1 MAAVDNDSLLVAPIL
16 LRSRNFQ
23 WYWNS
28 AANGADEQW
37 QKYSD
42 IENEIIEDA
51 SNQKKLNVEID
62 GDYIVSF
69 EQQVHYRKDH
79 SLEQHRIKRDTFD
92 RDHKVDNIRAERY
105 LLPVTFTNN
114 ISTVSSQEQEQDRDL
129 AELRLYGYFPATYS
143 NLELSTKT
151 KTIADIVE
159 EAAQGI
165 INEGT
170 AHGKVHEARWLAK
183 TLRDVQHSGANVC
196 AQSFEIP
203 LDIGQTC
210 VYLYTKESF
219 WYKLINRTLSDP
231 KTIVRNQIKTLG
243 PFCYLLDRFLV
254 KQVTYNVDCLYC
266 SLNLDDEQRK
276 QFMKKWIKFTSF
288 TSTSTDREVAELFS
302 GNTLCII
309 DLAVSSRKIE
319 HKARCG
325 ASVSVFSD
333 FPEEKEFV
341 LWPGAK
347 FRFLKYEYDTV
358 KNKHIIYLG
367 HEHPLQQQYNAPDR
381 TRSSS
386 GRWPFDWDL

>member
-1 MAAVDNDSLLVAPIL
+1 MAAIGNDSLLVAPIL

-28 AANGADEQW
+28 AANGADDQW
-37 QKYSD
+37 QKYGD

-69 EQQVHYRKDH
+69 ERQVHYHKDN
-79 SLEQHRIKRDTFD
+79 SLQQHQIKRDTFD

-114 ISTVSSQEQEQDRDL
+114 ISTVSSQEQQQDRDL
-129 AELRLYGYFPATYS
+129 AELRLYGYFPTTYS
-143 NLELSTKT
+143 NLELSGKN

-183 TLRDVQHSGANVC
+183 TLRDVQHSGANAS

-210 VYLYTKESF
+210 VSLYTKESF
-219 WYKLINRTLSDP
+219 WYKLINHTLCDP
-231 KTIVRNQIKTLG
+231 KTIVRNQITTLG

-254 KQVTYNVDCLYC
+254 KQGTDNVDWVYC

-288 TSTSTDREVAELFS
+288 TPTSSDREVAELFS
-302 GNTLCII
+302 GNTLFII
-309 DLAVSSRKIE
+309 GLAVSPRIIQ

-325 ASVSVFSD
+325 ASISIFSD
-333 FPEEKEFV
+333 FPEEQEFV
-341 LWPGAK
+341 LWPGVK
-347 FRFLKYEYDTV
+347 FRFVKHEYDTA
-358 KNKHIIYLG
+358 KNKHTIYLR
-367 HEHPLQQQYNAPDR
+367 HEHPLQQQYNTSDMARP
-381 TRSSS
+381 SS

>member
-1 MAAVDNDSLLVAPIL
+1 MAAIGNDSLLVAPVL

-28 AANGADEQW
+28 AAHGADEQW
-37 QKYSD
+37 QKYRD

-51 SNQKKLNVEID
+51 WNQKKLNVEID
-62 GDYIVSF
+62 GDYMVSF
-69 EQQVHYRKDH
+69 EQQAHYRKDN
-79 SLEQHRIKRDTFD
+79 SREQHRIKRDTFN
-92 RDHKVDNIRAERY
+92 RDHTVDNIRAERY
-105 LLPVTFTNN
+105 LLPVTFTND
-114 ISTVSSQEQEQDRDL
+114 ISTVSSQAQQQDRDL

-143 NLELSTKT
+143 NLELLAKN

-183 TLRDVQHSGANVC
+183 TLRDVQHSGVNVS
-196 AQSFEIP
+196 AQSFKIP

-210 VYLYTKESF
+210 IYLYTKDSF
-219 WYKLINRTLSDP
+219 WYKLINYTLCNP

-254 KQVTYNVDCLYC
+254 KQVTDNVDRVYC
-266 SLNLDDEQRK
+266 SLNSDHEKRK

-288 TSTSTDREVAELFS
+288 TPTSSDREVAELFS

-309 DLAVSSRKIE
+309 DLAVSSGNIQ

-325 ASVSVFSD
+325 ACVSPFSD
-333 FPEEKEFV
+333 FPEEQEFV

-347 FRFLKYEYDTV
+347 FRFVKQEYDTA
-358 KNKHIIYLG
+358 KNKNIIYLG
-367 HEHPLQQQYNAPDR
+367 HEYPVQQQHTTLDM
-381 TRSSS
+381 TRPSS
-386 GRWPFDWDL
+386 GRWPFDWDW